1 MRKRIWPALLL
12 AAALLSLCGCG
23 QKNEPVE
30 MALSVNGTKIS
41 GDTEVEVILDLL
53 GDDYQYYEAISSVY
67 EGMDKTYSY
76 GDCVLYTYPDGETDR
91 LMELYCT
98 GGDVSAKG
106 ITFGAAREEI
116 VETFGGDFREEGAML
131 LYEAEPASANNTP
144 ASLYFEL
151 NDGVVSAIAV
161 TAEHRSQ

>member
-30 MALSVNGTKIS
+30 MALSVNGTEIS
-41 GDTEVEVILDLL
+41 GDTEVAVILDLL
-53 GDDYQYYEAISSVY
+53 GDDYQYYEAISCVY

-106 ITFGAAREEI
+106 ITFGAAGKRSW
-116 VETFGGDFREEGAML
+116 RR
-131 LYEAEPASANNTP
+131 SAGTSARKGRCSFMKRSP
-144 ASLYFEL
+144 PPPTIRLPRCTL
-151 NDGVVSAIAV
+151 N
-161 TAEHRSQ
+161 